1 MSAPLSRAAGQLMAK
16 RLFSSTARTNSVHA
30 SASSELRALFKKS
43 ATESQPTDWG
53 RILRARGS
61 TAVIYFSGMATVLG
75 WPLAAAWAL
84 DGKMGSGIF

>member
-1 MSAPLSRAAGQLMAK
+1 MSAPLSRAAGQLAAK

-43 ATESQPTDWG
+43 TTESQPTDWG
-53 RILRARGS
+53 RIFKARAG
-61 TAVIYFSGMATVLG
+61 TLVIYSAGMTTVLG

-84 DGKMGSGIF
+84 DGRM